1 MIIVFFLFLIISYL
15 LFNAIPGNAF
25 SSLLLN
31 PLLPPE
37 TYQRTIELFGLDKPL
52 FERVQLY
59 IINFFKGDFG
69 YSYIY
74 YPRSPIEVIAESKA
88 KKIATAC
95 SEVSTSDAS
104 SSKEVVNLLSTSD
117 NKELIASSMSGKSYS
132 I

>member
-1 MIIVFFLFLIISYL
+1 MLIYTVKRFFEMIIVFFLFLIISYL

-59 IINFFKGDFG
+59 IINFFKGTKHEE
-69 YSYIY
+69 YVEISI
-74 YPRSPIEVIAESKA
+74 SKILNNA
-88 KKIATAC
+88 MVKIMWHC
-95 SEVSTSDAS
+95 S
-104 SSKEVVNLLSTSD
+104 L
-117 NKELIASSMSGKSYS
+117 
-132 I
+132 